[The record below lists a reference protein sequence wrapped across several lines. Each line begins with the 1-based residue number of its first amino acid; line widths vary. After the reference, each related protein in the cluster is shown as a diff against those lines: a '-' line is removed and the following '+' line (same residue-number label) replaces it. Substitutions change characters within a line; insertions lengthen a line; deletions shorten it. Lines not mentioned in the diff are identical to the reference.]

1 MKKLIAVLLALSCML
16 IGAAA
21 VAETLNIAYM
31 PNYGSLW
38 SVETAINKGYFEEEG
53 LTINLVEFADGPT
66 IIAAM
71 ESGSIDMGY
80 IGQGAHKLCIN
91 GRASIF
97 ALSHIS
103 NGDALI
109 GGKGITTVEDL
120 KGKVVAYSSG
130 TSSEDIL
137 KNSLDKA
144 GMTMDDIK
152 AMDMDA
158 SAIVTAM
165 LSGGVDACAT
175 WSPNSLKI
183 LEEMP
188 DATKL
193 TDNMTFADTTVSLA
207 SWICMPKY
215 GEENHDLLVRFTRAL
230 FKGMDYSANEHYD
243 EVSEW
248 VSKQTATDYESVYNQ
263 RGDAQWLTGKEVAQ
277 GAADGTVA
285 KYYELQ
291 QLREGWRGGEG
302 SGAGRFRVR
311 ALRRDDRGRQVI
323 PGSENKTES
332 LALGHP
338 SAGRPNAF
346 WHMGDGG
353 RPPARGPQLNGRAFK
368 EDFRKK
374 RRTLSDRRNRR
385 RIIPCCLCS
394 SCCCLSRPFLCC

>member
-109 GGKGITTVEDL
+109 GGKGIATVEDL

-165 LSGGVDACAT
+165 LSGGVDACANLFGSRRLPSFPCT
-175 WSPNSLKI
+175 EQTLLNRI
-183 LEEMP
+183 LRVVARMQNAEAEP
-188 DATKL
+188 IKPLHIFLCDA
-193 TDNMTFADTTVSLA
+193 
-207 SWICMPKY
+207 
-215 GEENHDLLVRFTRAL
+215 
-230 FKGMDYSANEHYD
+230 
-243 EVSEW
+243 
-248 VSKQTATDYESVYNQ
+248 
-263 RGDAQWLTGKEVAQ
+263 GKRI
-277 GAADGTVA
+277 GFHTP
-285 KYYELQ
+285 L
-291 QLREGWRGGEG
+291 
-302 SGAGRFRVR
+302 
-311 ALRRDDRGRQVI
+311 
-323 PGSENKTES
+323 P
-332 LALGHP
+332 
-338 SAGRPNAF
+338 
-346 WHMGDGG
+346 
-353 RPPARGPQLNGRAFK
+353 
-368 EDFRKK
+368 
-374 RRTLSDRRNRR
+374 LSF
-385 RIIPCCLCS
+385 CCLKNPS
-394 SCCCLSRPFLCC
+394 PYIRARAGKSLIEKGHTAKKHDVPF